1 MLLTKVI
8 VLQENTYLEV
18 LFVVLCM
25 SFQSLGGS
33 YLLDTHSGIPSWLSL
48 RIVSAEMFENIY
60 PRVEWRP
67 KPFRLQ
73 RSLNSVYRVNLKYA
87 KVRTGSHLRNSQSV
101 ERSFS
106 GPRTYLRAGWNRI
119 DRKEKKLSSVL
130 TF

>member
-1 MLLTKVI
+1 MSYFACLS
-8 VLQENTYLEV
+8 NPLEV
-18 LFVVLCM
+18 HIFW
-25 SFQSLGGS
+25 
-33 YLLDTHSGIPSWLSL
+33 THTVEYHHGLSL
-48 RIVSAEMFENIY
+48 RIVSVEMFENIY

-106 GPRTYLRAGWNRI
+106 GPRTYLRAGWNRPK
-119 DRKEKKLSSVL
+119 REKAMICINRLNGNTCFKQSGLDN
-130 TF
+130 

>member
-33 YLLDTHSGIPSWLSL
+33 YLLDTHSGIPSWQSL

-119 DRKEKKLSSVL
+119 DCKEKKLSSVL

>member
-8 VLQENTYLEV
+8 VLQENTYIEV